1 VSDTLSSAA
10 APATAPPPQSH
21 RPRRNWLKIVATL
34 LLLAVLLM
42 LPVVLG
48 TEVGYLKLAQY
59 ILIGVVG
66 GIGLTLLVGQAG
78 QLSLAHPFFLLAGA
92 VGYAV
97 LAGDPAESSE
107 LVAFGLPPLLAL
119 IGAVGICSL
128 LGLAFAPV
136 AGRLRGIYLGVA
148 SLSLVFLGLWLGQS
162 LDMLTGG
169 TSSGRSAPAFDLFG
183 FPFTNTQ
190 PAPTVLGVAIQKQQ
204 RLWYLFLAFAVIAY
218 FLARGAVHSRIGR
231 AWRAVRDNEA
241 AATAMGVS
249 VWRVKAG
256 AFVVSSAFA
265 GLAGVM
271 TALWLD
277 LVKPDENEFTGT
289 YSLTVA
295 IAFLAIVII
304 GGLGSVPGAVIGAV
318 LVYGL
323 QQFFLLGANQFGWFA
338 DAQFGGLN
346 AVVLSAFVYG
356 AAVVAVVLFEP
367 GGVAAI
373 GRRLLARRRPATV
386 ASADDGGRLT
396 STGRTDDDPTA

>member
-1 VSDTLSSAA
+1 VSETLSPAA
-10 APATAPPPQSH
+10 APPVTPPPPPP
-21 RPRRNWLKIVATL
+21 RRRRNWIKIVATVL
-34 LLLAVLLM
+34 LLVGLIL
-42 LPVVLG
+42 LPVPIG

-59 ILIGVVG
+59 VLIGVVG

-78 QLSLAHPFFLLAGA
+78 QLSLAHPFFLLVGA
-92 VGYAV
+92 VSYAV
-97 LAGDPAESSE
+97 LAGDPAESTE
-107 LVAFGLPPLLAL
+107 LVALGLPPLLAL
-119 IGAVGICSL
+119 LGAVAICGL
-128 LGLAFAPV
+128 FGLAFAPV

-162 LDMLTGG
+162 LESFTGG
-169 TSSGRSAPAFDLFG
+169 TSSGRSAPAFELFG

-204 RLWYLFLAFAVIAY
+204 RLWYLFLAFAVLAY
-218 FLARGAVHSRIGR
+218 FLARGAVNSRIGR

-256 AFVVSSAFA
+256 AFTISSAFA

-304 GGLGSVPGAVIGAV
+304 GGLGSVPGAVFGAV
-318 LVYGL
+318 VVYGV
-323 QQFFLLGANQFGWFA
+323 QQFFLLGANRFGWFA
-338 DAQFGGLN
+338 DARFGGFN

-356 AAVVAVVLFEP
+356 AAIVAVVLFEP
-367 GGVAAI
+367 GGADAI
-373 GRRLLARRRPATV
+373 GRRLIPRGRSARPGPA
-386 ASADDGGRLT
+386 AGDGPDTPR
-396 STGRTDDDPTA
+396 SEPRKDP